1 MKKLHFYGCLT
12 LLMLGATS
20 ALAATGATPPTPA
33 NPQTTVRNPFQGG
46 SVSTGASSTIA
57 PSLVLHENELLSQG
71 VKKWVE
77 GNGYKLFWNSKK
89 DYLIYNDITLSGRSD
104 DEILQQLGELFFSEN
119 YGLVVKKYEKNRVIV
134 IDEL

>member
-104 DEILQQLGELFFSEN
+104 DEILQQLGELFFLKTTVLLSRN
-119 YGLVVKKYEKNRVIV
+119 TKKIV
-134 IDEL
+134 

>member
-20 ALAATGATPPTPA
+20 ALAATGATSPTPA
-33 NPQTTVRNPFQGG
+33 NPQATVRNPFQGG

>member
-12 LLMLGATS
+12 LLILGTTS
-20 ALAATGATPPTPA
+20 ALAATGATSPTTVS
-33 NPQTTVRNPFQGG
+33 PQTTVRNPFQGG
-46 SVSTGASSTIA
+46 SVATGSSSAFA

-77 GNGYKLFWNSKK
+77 GNGYKLLWNSKK
-89 DYLIYNDITLSGRSD
+89 DYLIYNDITMSGRTD